1 MEGYGFSS
9 FVNAGMRDVGIQ
21 HFRYGVSHV
30 FPVRRLPEYAI
41 VCCQAGRI
49 DVMESNAWTTLLPGE
64 ILVGN
69 PGLLRASHYLPQG
82 GVCEGITIVVG
93 VKLMQRLLQEIRLVR
108 EGEGALLLGKL
119 SAPNLVA
126 QVQTALKTAGAGRP
140 GSGSYLD
147 GFLGQF
153 LVELL
158 WNWPQGAIV
167 PRRLSL
173 GQWLT
178 RRNFVSAVEY
188 MNRCGKQEFRVEQ
201 MCEEI
206 GMSLASFRRLLLSS
220 AQQTPLD
227 FYNQV
232 LIYRA
237 QNLIRNRLSLKEVCY
252 ELGFASQSQFGK
264 LFRQRIGCSPSE
276 YQERKSVMEAGSVI
290 LLGN

>member
-9 FVNAGMRDVGIQ
+9 FVSAGSRDVGIQ
-21 HFRYGVSHV
+21 HFRYGVEHV

-49 DVMESNAWTTLLPGE
+49 EVMESNAWTTLLPGE

-69 PGLLRASHYLPQG
+69 PGLMRGSHYLPVG

-93 VKLMQRLLQEIRLVR
+93 VKLMQSLLHEIRLVR
-108 EGEGALLLGKL
+108 DGEGALLLGKL
-119 SAPNLVA
+119 NAPHLVA
-126 QVQTALKTAGAGRP
+126 QVQSVLKTTESGRP

-158 WNWPQGAIV
+158 WKWPQGAIV
-167 PRRLSL
+167 PRRFSL

-206 GMSLASFRRLLLSS
+206 GMSLANFRRLLLSS
-220 AQQTPLD
+220 AQQSPLD

-237 QNLIRNRLSLKEVCY
+237 QTLIRNRLTLKEVCY
-252 ELGFASQSQFGK
+252 QLGFASQSQFGK

-276 YQERKSVMEAGSVI
+276 YQERKAVMEAGSVI
-290 LLGN
+290 LVGN